1 MAPIVAAPTG
11 SDREAPCAWLAAHV
25 KSASLGY
32 TDHRIACHVQHRIG
46 FLGAS
51 AEALM
56 SVNEPQWIPID
67 LAWCLGAAKY
77 VADTVGLPGHNVS
90 DSEGS
95 RRRQMI
101 LADDGQELP
110 NEGEVK
116 IAMEGDVESIVLG
129 WTQITAVE
137 RPARISEQNT

>member
-25 KSASLGY
+25 KSASLRY

-67 LAWCLGAAKY
+67 LAWCLGAAEY

-95 RRRQMI
+95 KRRSMFVV
-101 LADDGQELP
+101 AYGKELQT
-110 NEGEVK
+110 EGEVK
-116 IAMEGDVESIVLG
+116 ITMKPILSLLYCA
-129 WTQITAVE
+129 
-137 RPARISEQNT
+137 RPVR